1 MNYDSADPLSPINK
15 SEQTQKLLTSISDRL
30 SSRQDCMLLEYT
42 VTIDYRGVTMQP
54 LVTVFPDIH
63 HRQESDRIDIIS
75 FIHRY
80 RMQDATLDQFE
91 FGVYRYKHYTSKK
104 RRWVRVQ

>member
-1 MNYDSADPLSPINK
+1 MNYDPADPLSPINR
-15 SEQTQKLLTSISDRL
+15 SEQTQKLLAAISDRL

-91 FGVYRYKHYTSKK
+91 FGVYRYEHYTSKK